1 MRDEDFDVA
10 DGLVEVMPGHVEYN
24 AGLDDSE
31 WLRELA
37 YRERRRKRLAM
48 NQLARLRMAP
58 YRAFED
64 EEAVP
69 TDEEPEW
76 FRELYEAAELRD
88 MEEGR

>member
-1 MRDEDFDVA
+1 MTDEELDAMPVLSEADECWEHELRLRDQ
-10 DGLVEVMPGHVEYN
+10 
-24 AGLDDSE
+24 
-31 WLRELA
+31 
-37 YRERRRKRLAM
+37 ERRLRARGL
-48 NQLARLRMAP
+48 LARMRMAL